1 MKKRLS
7 FMIIAFLSLSM
18 LVAGC
23 GPKKEASS
31 SAAIEKSKSLETT
44 EEKVDYL
51 IKQAEAFYN
60 SDDFQ
65 SAVNIAQHVLSA
77 LDKDS
82 AQAKALLDKAKEQ
95 LKGAATDALKNIGK

>member
-1 MKKRLS
+1 MKKSMS
-7 FMIIAFLSLSM
+7 FVIVLFVALSM
-18 LVAGC
+18 VMAGC

-31 SAAIEKSKSLETT
+31 SAAIEKSKSLQTT

-60 SDDFQ
+60 SEDFQ
-65 SAVNIAQHVLSA
+65 SAVDIAQHILSA

-82 AQAKALLDKAKEQ
+82 AKAKELIEKAKEQ
-95 LKGAATDALKNIGK
+95 LKGAAKDALKNIGK